1 LEYHS
6 NIKVTIVTRTISSKL
21 GDDVFMLER
30 EPMRWLQLTYKVPSE
45 PSQKRVWVW
54 RRLQNL
60 GAFALQN
67 SVYLLPHSEEVEKQ
81 FRQLAHEIREM
92 GGEASIFSV
101 VALDTVDERRILQI
115 LLEAR
120 NGEYQTVVKVC
131 ARFLAKAMS
140 VVASQKWNDQV
151 HAEFAEVLEKVHVL
165 FRTAKR
171 HDMLGSLTATKR
183 AAAAE
188 SLAVCEQ
195 VFRVLL
201 DQEYTRAR
209 RLLEM
214 HSELLPSVTDMDTSS
229 AGISLVSGQVDQKRS
244 KSESDEMEP
253 PSIPI

>member
-1 LEYHS
+1 
-6 NIKVTIVTRTISSKL
+6 
-21 GDDVFMLER
+21 MLER

-67 SVYLLPHSEEVEKQ
+67 SVYLLPFSEEVEKH
-81 FRQLAHEIREM
+81 FRQLAHEIHEM

-101 VALDTVDERRILQI
+101 IALDVADERRIMQMLI
-115 LLEAR
+115 EAR
-120 NGEYQTVVKVC
+120 NTEYNTVVKVC
-131 ARFLAKAMS
+131 ARFLAKA
-140 VVASQKWNDQV
+140 VALVEAQNWNDQV

-188 SLAVCEQ
+188 SLAICEQ

-214 HSELLPSVTDMDTSS
+214 HSELLPSVTEMDTSS
-229 AGISLVSGQVDQKRS
+229 ASISLVSGQTEQKRS
-244 KSESDEMEP
+244 GSNDETEP
-253 PSIPI
+253 PSLPI

>member
-1 LEYHS
+1 
-6 NIKVTIVTRTISSKL
+6 
-21 GDDVFMLER
+21 MLER
-30 EPMRWLQLTYKVPSE
+30 DAVRWLQLTYKVPSE

-67 SVYLLPHSEEVEKQ
+67 SVYLLPYSEEVEKH
-81 FRQLAHEIREM
+81 FRQLAHDIREM

-101 VALDTVDERRILQI
+101 TALDSADERRILQT
-115 LLEAR
+115 LVEAR
-120 NGEYQTVVKVC
+120 TNEYNTVVKVC
-131 ARFLAKAMS
+131 SRFLGKAAA
-140 VVASQKWNDQV
+140 VVETQHWHEQV

-171 HDMLGSLTATKR
+171 HDMLGSLTASRR

-201 DQEYTRAR
+201 DQEYVRAR
-209 RLLEM
+209 RLLEI
-214 HSELLPSVTDMDTSS
+214 HSDLLPDPADIEQVDAAS
-229 AGISLVSGQVDQKRS
+229 SLVGAPNDLQ
-244 KSESDEMEP
+244 EP
-253 PSIPI
+253 PSVHHG

>member
-1 LEYHS
+1 
-6 NIKVTIVTRTISSKL
+6 
-21 GDDVFMLER
+21 MLER

-67 SVYLLPHSEEVEKQ
+67 SVYLLPFSEEVEKH
-81 FRQLAHEIREM
+81 FRQLTHEIRDM

-101 VALDTVDERRILQI
+101 VALDIADERRIMQT

-120 NGEYQTVVKVC
+120 TNEYTTVVKVC
-131 ARFLAKAMS
+131 TRFLGKA
-140 VVASQKWNDQV
+140 AALIQSQNWNDQV
-151 HAEFAEVLEKVHVL
+151 HAEFSEVLEKVHVL

-171 HDMLGSLTATKR
+171 HDMLGSLTTTKR

-201 DQEYTRAR
+201 DQEYARAR
-209 RLLEM
+209 RLLEI
-214 HSELLPSVTDMDTSS
+214 HSDLLPTALDTEPGDSDP
-229 AGISLVSGQVDQKRS
+229 SLVGGQNEGQ
-244 KSESDEMEP
+244 EP
-253 PSIPI
+253 PASPM

>member
-1 LEYHS
+1 M
-6 NIKVTIVTRTISSKL
+6 V
-21 GDDVFMLER
+21 ER
-30 EPMRWLQLTYKVPSE
+30 DALRWLQLTYKVPSE

-67 SVYLLPHSEEVEKQ
+67 SVYLLPFSEEVEKH

-92 GGEASIFSV
+92 GGEASLFSV
-101 VALDTVDERRILQI
+101 VALDVTDEQRILHT
-115 LLEAR
+115 LVEAR
-120 NGEYQTVVKVC
+120 TNEYNTVVKVC
-131 ARFLAKAMS
+131 ARFLGKA
-140 VVASQKWNDQV
+140 ASLIETQHWNEQV

-171 HDMLGSLTATKR
+171 HDMLGALTASRR

-201 DQEYTRAR
+201 NQEYTRAR

-214 HSELLPSVTDMDTSS
+214 HSDLLPAPDDVEP
-229 AGISLVSGQVDQKRS
+229 VSGARSTLVGS
-244 KSESDEMEP
+244 KSDIQEP
-253 PSIPI
+253 PTLPM

>member
-1 LEYHS
+1 M
-6 NIKVTIVTRTISSKL
+6 V
-21 GDDVFMLER
+21 ER
-30 EPMRWLQLTYKVPSE
+30 DALRWLQLTYKVPSE

-67 SVYLLPHSEEVEKQ
+67 SVYLLPFSEEVEKH

-101 VALDTVDERRILQI
+101 VALDVTDEQRILHT
-115 LLEAR
+115 LVEAR
-120 NGEYQTVVKVC
+120 TNEYNTVVKVC
-131 ARFLAKAMS
+131 ARFLGKA
-140 VVASQKWNDQV
+140 ASLIETQHWNEQV

-171 HDMLGSLTATKR
+171 HDMLGALTASRR

-214 HSELLPSVTDMDTSS
+214 HSDLLPEVDDVEPVSGASS
-229 AGISLVSGQVDQKRS
+229 SLVGGKNGMQ
-244 KSESDEMEP
+244 EP
-253 PSIPI
+253 PALPM